1 MGHALCLQS
10 LSGYLLMSQF
20 QRSFD
25 SITVTKMQFIYIN
38 MSILTIRRLVIPVS
52 PVSNTL
58 QAPPTIYAL
67 NFATFRSMADLTL
80 LYVVLIL
87 EGNKNHVMLVP
98 VRLPRSVWQLCQLLS
113 SAEHLLSPVSLIH
126 SSFAHVQALMD
137 YGANAED

>member
-1 MGHALCLQS
+1 
-10 LSGYLLMSQF
+10 
-20 QRSFD
+20 
-25 SITVTKMQFIYIN
+25 MQFIYLN
-38 MSILTIRRLVIPVS
+38 LSILTIRRLVIPVS

-80 LYVVLIL
+80 LYAVLIL
-87 EGNKNHVMLVP
+87 EGNKNHLMLVP

-126 SSFAHVQALMD
+126 SSFAHVRPSWTTGPMLKISTLHKALLD
-137 YGANAED
+137 TKSSRTHILASCAL